1 MHVQFKTEGGIAYFP
16 GLSKPATIDSADLP
30 GAEAERLRQ
39 LVEAA
44 HFFALPAASRTL
56 PKGAADYHQYTITIE
71 DGQRHHTVRLAD
83 PIESPELQAL
93 VEFLREKTRPRQPT
107 VDDDT
112 AAMI

>member
-1 MHVQFKTEGGIAYFP
+1 MRVQFKTEGGITYFP
-16 GLSKPATIDSADLP
+16 GLSKPVTIESADLP
-30 GAEAERLRQ
+30 QAEADTLRR

-44 HFFALPAASRTL
+44 RFFELPADSRAL
-56 PKGAADYHQYTITIE
+56 RRGAADYHQYMITVE
-71 DGQRHHTVRLAD
+71 DGRRHHTVRLAD